1 MSKERVEPN
10 FFIVGAPK
18 CGTTSMYAYLS
29 GHPEIFF
36 PEVKEPH
43 HFATD
48 IHSPLYIRDREA
60 YLALFSP
67 GRGKRVIGEASVWYL
82 YAKRAAEEI
91 RAFAPEAKIL
101 VMLRNPVEMVYS
113 YHSQRLAWGNEE
125 IRDFSEA
132 LDAEP
137 ERRRGKRLPKR
148 NPYPVEGLYY
158 SEIARYAEQLQR
170 YLECFDRDQIHVV
183 LFDDF
188 KRDTGRV
195 FEEVLRFLEVDATYR
210 PQFVVQNPNRSRRS
224 MLLHNLLY
232 HAPAG
237 MVSGA
242 KLLVPPPLRRPLWRF
257 LARANTAYRSRP
269 PITAEQKHRLSGY
282 YRENILRLAGMI
294 ERDLESL
301 WLEGDR

>member
-1 MSKERVEPN
+1 MGAETVRPN

-18 CGTTSMYAYLS
+18 CGTTSMYAYLG

-43 HFATD
+43 HFASD
-48 IHSPLYIRDREA
+48 IHSPLYIRDRER
-60 YLALFSP
+60 YLALFSA
-67 GRGKRVIGEASVWYL
+67 GRGKKVIGEASVWYL
-82 YAKRAAEEI
+82 YSKMAAEEI
-91 RAFAPEAKIL
+91 RHFSPEAKIL
-101 VMLRNPVEMVYS
+101 VMLRNPVEMVHS

-125 IRDFSEA
+125 IRDFGEA

-137 ERRRGKRLPKR
+137 ARRRGMRLPKR

-170 YLECFDRDQIHVV
+170 YLDRFGREQVHVV

-188 KRDTGRV
+188 KRDTERV
-195 FEEVLRFLEVDATYR
+195 YEGVLRFLEVDSRYR
-210 PQFVVQNPNRSRRS
+210 PRFSVENPNRSRRS

-232 HAPAG
+232 HAPSGVVA
-237 MVSGA
+237 GA
-242 KLLVPPPLRRPLWRF
+242 KLVVPPPLRKPLWRF

-269 PITAEQKHRLSGY
+269 PITAEQRRRLIGY
-282 YRENILRLAGMI
+282 YREEILRLAEMI
-294 ERDLESL
+294 DRDLASL
-301 WLEGDR
+301 WLGEEG

>member
-1 MSKERVEPN
+1 MSKERVKPN

-18 CGTTSMYAYLS
+18 CGTTSMYAYLG

-36 PEVKEPH
+36 PSVKEPH
-43 HFATD
+43 HFASD
-48 IHSPLYIRDREA
+48 IYSPLYVRDKEE
-60 YLALFSP
+60 YLALFAP

-82 YAKRAAEEI
+82 YSKKAAEEI
-91 RAFAPEAKIL
+91 RAFAPDAKIL

-125 IRDFSEA
+125 IRDFSKA

-137 ERRRGKRLPKR
+137 DRRQGKRLPKR

-170 YLECFDRDQIHVV
+170 YLDRFDRDRIHVV

-188 KRDTGRV
+188 KRDTARV
-195 FEEVLRFLEVDATYR
+195 FEGVLRFLEVDPAYR
-210 PQFVVQNPNRSRRS
+210 PQFIVQNPNRSRRS

-237 MVSGA
+237 VISGA
-242 KLLVPPPLRRPLWRF
+242 KLLVPPPLRKPLWRF
-257 LARANTAYRSRP
+257 LARANTVYRRRP
-269 PITAEQKHRLSGY
+269 PVTAEQKQRLMEY
-282 YRENILRLAGMI
+282 YRDDVLRLA
-294 ERDLESL
+294 ELLDRDLESL
-301 WLEGDR
+301 WLEGES